1 MKSKISA
8 MMDGELESEDISS
21 IITQI
26 KKTDD
31 LKNDWSTYHLIGDS
45 LRRSSSSI
53 DISHRVSTALATEPT
68 LLAPR
73 PTKQNKF
80 KVFALSAAASLAAVV
95 VVGWMGLQ
103 SMGHSPENFTNN
115 KIALQPAPPP
125 SIPASSSATDP
136 APAPAQINDYLLAHR
151 QFSATPAMYG
161 VAPYLRTSAESRG
174 SPAR

>member
-8 MMDGELESEDISS
+8 MMDGELESEDVSS

-53 DISHRVSTALATEPT
+53 DIARRVSTALETEPT

-80 KVFALSAAASLAAVV
+80 KVFALSAAASLAAVA

-125 SIPASSSATDP
+125 AIPASSTVTNP

-161 VAPYLRTSAESRG
+161 VAPYVRTSAESRG
-174 SPAR
+174 SPSR

>member
-8 MMDGELESEDISS
+8 MMDGELESEDVSS

-53 DISHRVSTALATEPT
+53 DIARRVSTALETEP
-68 LLAPR
+68 
-73 PTKQNKF
+73 KQNKF
-80 KVFALSAAASLAAVV
+80 KVFALSAAASLAAVA

-125 SIPASSSATDP
+125 AIPASSTVTNP
-136 APAPAQINDYLLAHR
+136 APAPAQINEYLLAHH

>member
-8 MMDGELESEDISS
+8 MMDGELESEDVSS

-53 DISHRVSTALATEPT
+53 DIARRVSTALETEPT

-80 KVFALSAAASLAAVV
+80 KVFALSAAASLAAVA

-125 SIPASSSATDP
+125 AIPASVSVTA

-174 SPAR
+174 SPSR

>member
-8 MMDGELESEDISS
+8 MMDGELESDDVSS

-53 DISHRVSTALATEPT
+53 DIARRVSTALATEPT

-80 KVFALSAAASLAAVV
+80 KVFALSAAASLAAVA

-125 SIPASSSATDP
+125 VTPASVSATDP

>member
-8 MMDGELESEDISS
+8 MMDGELKSEDVSS

-26 KKTDD
+26 KETGD
-31 LKNDWSTYHLIGDS
+31 LKNEWSTYHLIGDS

-53 DISHRVSTALATEPT
+53 DIARRVSTALATEPT

-73 PTKQNKF
+73 TTKQNKF
-80 KVFALSAAASLAAVV
+80 KVFALSVAASLAAVAM
-95 VVGWMGLQ
+95 VGWMGLQ

-125 SIPASSSATDP
+125 AIPASSTVTNP
-136 APAPAQINDYLLAHR
+136 APAPAQINEYLLAHR

-174 SPAR
+174 SPSR

>member
-8 MMDGELESEDISS
+8 MMDGELKSEDVSS

-26 KKTDD
+26 KETGD
-31 LKNDWSTYHLIGDS
+31 LKNEWSTYHLIGDS

-53 DISHRVSTALATEPT
+53 DIARRVSTALATEPT

-73 PTKQNKF
+73 TTKQNKF
-80 KVFALSAAASLAAVV
+80 KVFALSVAASLAAVAM
-95 VVGWMGLQ
+95 VGWMGLQ

-125 SIPASSSATDP
+125 AIPASSTVTNP

>member
-8 MMDGELESEDISS
+8 MMDGELESEDVSS

-53 DISHRVSTALATEPT
+53 DIARRVSTALETEPT

-80 KVFALSAAASLAAVV
+80 KVFALSAAASLAAVA

-115 KIALQPAPPP
+115 KIALQPAPP
-125 SIPASSSATDP
+125 SAIPASVSVTT

>member
-8 MMDGELESEDISS
+8 MMDGELESEDVSS

-53 DISHRVSTALATEPT
+53 DIAHRVSTALATEPT

-80 KVFALSAAASLAAVV
+80 KVFALSAAASLAAVA

-115 KIALQPAPPP
+115 KIALQPAPP
-125 SIPASSSATDP
+125 SAIPASVSVTNQ

-174 SPAR
+174 SSAR

>member
-8 MMDGELESEDISS
+8 MMDGELKSEDVSS

-26 KKTDD
+26 KETGD
-31 LKNDWSTYHLIGDS
+31 LKNEWSTYHLIGDS

-53 DISHRVSTALATEPT
+53 DIARRVSTALATEPT

-73 PTKQNKF
+73 TTKQNKF
-80 KVFALSAAASLAAVV
+80 KVFALSVAASLAAVAM
-95 VVGWMGLQ
+95 VGWMGLQ

-125 SIPASSSATDP
+125 AIPASSTVTNP
-136 APAPAQINDYLLAHR
+136 APAPAQINEYLLAHR

>member
-8 MMDGELESEDISS
+8 MMDGELKSEDVSS

-26 KKTDD
+26 KETGD
-31 LKNDWSTYHLIGDS
+31 LKNEWSTYHLIGDS

-53 DISHRVSTALATEPT
+53 DIARRVSTALATEPT

-73 PTKQNKF
+73 TTKQNKF
-80 KVFALSAAASLAAVV
+80 KVFALSVAASLAAVAM
-95 VVGWMGLQ
+95 VGWMGLQ

-115 KIALQPAPPP
+115 KIALQPEP
-125 SIPASSSATDP
+125 SPAIPASSSIANP

-161 VAPYLRTSAESRG
+161 VAPYLRTSVESRG
-174 SPAR
+174 SPDR